1 MASVSNVSWR
11 SISPARRMKA
21 PLPALVT
28 REATSSRLTPGQPV
42 MTELPWCHDR
52 RWRNHLCRRC
62 AALTLVRRR
71 PPARQSQRPAGA
83 AFLAW
88 PSHSQLPGLE
98 PHRQVRRPP
107 RQPEDRQSAT
117 CLARSQTLLQEH
129 RCKGSEFNPSRS
141 SSICACMSP
150 RSRGPPATNRLHWLR
165 PAPPRLN
172 NARQNAAGSRLF
184 SHSLRLL
191 RPDALCDLDLH
202 CRKEALWRELVML
215 TGNARFLDL
224 NRERLQIPLHLIR

>member
-52 RWRNHLCRRC
+52 RWRNHLCRWCRHWL
-62 AALTLVRRR
+62 AGDHLLGNGRSLSARFSWSGRRTRGFLDLNLIDRFDVLLDNRRIVSPRHALR
-71 PPARQSQRPAGA
+71 
-83 AFLAW
+83 
-88 PSHSQLPGLE
+88 
-98 PHRQVRRPP
+98 
-107 RQPEDRQSAT
+107 
-117 CLARSQTLLQEH
+117 EH
-129 RCKGSEFNPSRS
+129 RRFCRNTLQGRRVQSIQIEFDLRLQ
-141 SSICACMSP
+141 SP
-150 RSRGPPATNRLHWLR
+150 RSRGPPAANRLHRLR
-165 PAPPRLN
+165 PAPPRLD